1 MTKKNEV
8 LKETKIEE
16 VKEVNPVEENDYE
29 EITLEERIS
38 NIEKRTNASFAL
50 NIVIVVLLV
59 ISLVF
64 SIGGGAKNL
73 EDDTTGT
80 TDATETVTYD
90 TSAFKEIEATD
101 IASLSDGEAIVVWVG
116 RQSCGYCAAYA
127 PYIEAAAKEYGITA
141 HYINLANYVN
151 FNVEQ
156 PYITNAEEF
165 DTLSN
170 LTGKGEW
177 ETFAAKNVGGTPLTL
192 IIKNNKVIGG
202 ISGYTETENV
212 VSAFKDAGL
221 KKK

>member
-1 MTKKNEV
+1 MAKKNEV
-8 LKETKIEE
+8 LKEAKVEE
-16 VKEVNPVEENDYE
+16 VKEVTPVEENDYE
-29 EITLEERIS
+29 EISLEERVA

-64 SIGGGAKNL
+64 SIGGETKSL
-73 EDDTTGT
+73 EDDGTET
-80 TDATETVTYD
+80 TDTTETVTYD
-90 TSAFKEIEATD
+90 TSAFKEIDASD

-127 PYIEAAAKEYGITA
+127 PYIEEAAVEYGITA

-165 DTLSN
+165 DTLSG

-177 ETFAAKNVGGTPLTL
+177 ETFAAENVGGTPLTL

-202 ISGYTETENV
+202 LSGYTETENITA
-212 VSAFKDAGL
+212 AFKDAGL